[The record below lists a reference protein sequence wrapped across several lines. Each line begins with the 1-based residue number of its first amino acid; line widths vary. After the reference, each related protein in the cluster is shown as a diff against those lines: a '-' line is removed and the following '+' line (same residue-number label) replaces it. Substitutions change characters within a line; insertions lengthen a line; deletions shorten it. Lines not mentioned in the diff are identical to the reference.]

1 MTGISPQTSPETTP
15 TTLAAEHAPTS
26 LDVAQPEA
34 KNMEAASASPAN
46 PFGDDNSAMTETPTN
61 TSVAQGSVLG
71 TSGQSESQETAAHPE
86 LPPRIP
92 PEVEG
97 LMAMFPDFDATIV

>member
-1 MTGISPQTSPETTP
+1 MTGLSQQTSPETTP

-26 LDVAQPEA
+26 LDAAQPEP
-34 KNMEAASASPAN
+34 KKTEAVSASPAN
-46 PFGDDNSAMTETPTN
+46 PFGDENTATTETQTN
-61 TSVAQGSVLG
+61 TSAAQGSVLG
-71 TSGQSESQETAAHPE
+71 ASGQPESQETAAHPE